1 MSRNPLSC
9 GRNRVCSRVEEV
21 KLVSNLY
28 AYVWQ
33 GTDNNCNSCVFAN
46 ALKGERHVIV
56 DPGHIRTPAYGEPA
70 LDTLAK
76 AMETDGLGLA
86 AIGLVIL
93 THCHP
98 DHTEASSVLREKYH
112 SQVAI
117 HETEAGIYKMLGGTA
132 DILLREGELKLGE
145 SGETSL
151 DIIHSPGHSPGHIT
165 IYWPREKVLI
175 AGDVI
180 FYGST
185 GRVDIPGGDAKQLRQ
200 SIKRLSEMEIEY
212 LLCGHPYGHP
222 GLLIGRDKIQQNFDT
237 LKRYG
242 FF

>member
-1 MSRNPLSC
+1 M
-9 GRNRVCSRVEEV
+9 
-21 KLVSNLY
+21 KLVRNLY
-28 AYVWQ
+28 AYIWQ

-46 ALKGERHVIV
+46 ALNGDRHVIV
-56 DPGHIRTPAYGEPA
+56 DPGHIHTPSYGEPA

-76 AMETDGLGLA
+76 AMETDGLDLA

-117 HETEAGIYKMLGGTA
+117 HEIEAGIYKMLGGTA
-132 DILLREGELKLGE
+132 DILLREGELNLGE
-145 SGETSL
+145 GGETSL
-151 DIIHSPGHSPGHIT
+151 EIIHSPGHSPGHIT

-185 GRVDIPGGDAKQLRQ
+185 GRVDLPGGDARQLRQ
-200 SIKRLSEMEIEY
+200 SIERLSEMEIEY

-222 GLLIGRDKIQQNFDT
+222 GLLIGKEEIRQNFDI
-237 LKRYG
+237 LKRYAL
-242 FF
+242 F